1 MSMFGFLKKKLKE
14 SIDAV
19 SAAVRGGKEEKAEEH
34 IAEQIPVSKPQP
46 VLPEPSMEKVE
57 EQGEEEELVKE
68 EEAVAVPSEV
78 KAELKAEVKQ
88 AAKEHDAE
96 QAVEKPVEKKSKKEG
111 KAEQTVKKIPSVPIH
126 IDEKKPTSQPIL
138 IEKPAAKKPS
148 FLERIKKAVTEKTIE
163 EKDVVPVLSDIQM
176 SLLESDVALEVAEK
190 MVADL
195 KTALVGK
202 SVGRGEVERIVRE
215 TLRKSVHEILDQPD
229 PDIIGMVVKKKPLKI
244 IFLGFNGTGKT
255 TSIARLGYILKQ
267 QGLSVVFAA
276 ADTWRAAAQ
285 EQLEIHGKN
294 LDIPVVKHKHGA
306 DPAAVIFDAV
316 KHAESKKLDVVLAD
330 TAGRSHSNNA
340 LMDEMKKIIRV
351 NKPDLKLLV
360 IDCLTGN
367 DAVEQAKTFDAAVG
381 VDGIIMTKADVYDKG
396 GAVLS
401 TAWAIKK
408 PILYI
413 GVGQDYK
420 DLKKFDVDEVVKG
433 LLG

>member
-1 MSMFGFLKKKLKE
+1 MFGFLKKKLKE
-14 SIDAV
+14 SIDKVA
-19 SAAVRGGKEEKAEEH
+19 AAVRGGKVEEAEEH
-34 IAEQIPVSKPQP
+34 LAEQIPVSTF
-46 VLPEPSMEKVE
+46 VEAIPEPAIEKVE

-68 EEAVAVPSEV
+68 EETVEIPPEV
-78 KAELKAEVKQ
+78 KAELKAEINE
-88 AAKEHDAE
+88 AAKEHEAE
-96 QAVEKPVEKKSKKEG
+96 LPVEKPVEKPKKEK
-111 KAEQTVKKIPSVPIH
+111 KAEQAIK
-126 IDEKKPTSQPIL
+126 
-138 IEKPAAKKPS
+138 EKPKEKLGI
-148 FLERIKKAVTEKTIE
+148 FGRIKKAVTEKTIE
-163 EKDVVPVLSDIQM
+163 ERDIVPVLSDIQT
-176 SLLESDVALEVAEK
+176 SLLEADVALEVAEK
-190 MVADL
+190 MIIDL

-202 SVGRGEVERIVRE
+202 SVSRGDVEKIVRE
-215 TLRKSVHEILDQPD
+215 SLRSSIQDILNQPD
-229 PDIIGMVVKKKPLKI
+229 PDIIGLAVKKKPLKI

-255 TSIARLGYILKQ
+255 TSIARLGHILKQ

-285 EQLEIHGKN
+285 EQLEIHGEK
-294 LDIPVVKHKHGA
+294 LGIPVIKHKHGA

-351 NKPDLKLLV
+351 NKPDLKILV

-420 DLKKFDVDEVVKG
+420 DLKKFDVDDVVKG

>member
-1 MSMFGFLKKKLKE
+1 MLMFGFLKKKLKE
-14 SIDAV
+14 SIDKVA
-19 SAAVRGGKEEKAEEH
+19 AAVKGGKEGEAEEH
-34 IAEQIPVSKPQP
+34 LAEQIPVSAVQP
-46 VLPEPSMEKVE
+46 ALPEPAMEKVE
-57 EQGEEEELVKE
+57 EQGEEEELVREEEKVEVPPEVKKELKE
-68 EEAVAVPSEV
+68 EV
-78 KAELKAEVKQ
+78 KE
-88 AAKEHDAE
+88 AAKEHEAE
-96 QAVEKPVEKKSKKEG
+96 QAVGKP
-111 KAEQTVKKIPSVPIH
+111 KIK
-126 IDEKKPTSQPIL
+126 KKPG
-138 IEKPAAKKPS
+138 

-163 EKDVVPVLSDIQM
+163 EKDVVPVLSDVQT
-176 SLLESDVALEVAEK
+176 SLLEADVALEVADK
-190 MVADL
+190 ITADL

-215 TLRKSVHEILDQPD
+215 SLRSSVHEILDQPD
-229 PDIIGMVVKKKPLKI
+229 PDIFSLAKSKKPLKI

-255 TSIARLGYILKQ
+255 TSIARLGYLLKQ
-267 QGLSVVFAA
+267 SGLTVVFAA

-285 EQLEIHGKN
+285 EQLEIHGEK
-294 LDIPVVKHKHGA
+294 LGIPVIKHKYGA

-316 KHAESKKLDVVLAD
+316 KAAESRKLDVVLAD
-330 TAGRSHSNNA
+330 TAGRSHSNLA

-351 NKPDLKLLV
+351 NKPDLKILV

-367 DAVEQAKTFDAAVG
+367 DAVEQAKTFDEAVG
-381 VDGIIMTKADVYDKG
+381 VDGVIMTKADVYDKG

-420 DLKKFDVDEVVKG
+420 DLKKFDVDDVVRG

>member
-1 MSMFGFLKKKLKE
+1 MFGFLKKKLKE
-14 SIDAV
+14 SIDKVA
-19 SAAVRGGKEEKAEEH
+19 AAVKGGKEGEAEEH
-34 IAEQIPVSKPQP
+34 LAEQIPVSAVQP
-46 VLPEPSMEKVE
+46 ALPEPAMEKVE
-57 EQGEEEELVKE
+57 EQGEEEELVREEEKVEVPPEVKKELKE
-68 EEAVAVPSEV
+68 EV
-78 KAELKAEVKQ
+78 KE
-88 AAKEHDAE
+88 AAKEHEAE
-96 QAVEKPVEKKSKKEG
+96 QAVGKP
-111 KAEQTVKKIPSVPIH
+111 KIK
-126 IDEKKPTSQPIL
+126 KKPG
-138 IEKPAAKKPS
+138 

-163 EKDVVPVLSDIQM
+163 EKDVVPVLSDVQT
-176 SLLESDVALEVAEK
+176 SLLEADVALEVADK
-190 MVADL
+190 ITADL

-215 TLRKSVHEILDQPD
+215 SLRSSVHEILDQPD
-229 PDIIGMVVKKKPLKI
+229 PDIFSLAKSKKPLKI

-255 TSIARLGYILKQ
+255 TSIARLGYLLKQ
-267 QGLSVVFAA
+267 SGLTVVFAA

-285 EQLEIHGKN
+285 EQLEIHGEK
-294 LDIPVVKHKHGA
+294 LGIPVIKHKYGA

-316 KHAESKKLDVVLAD
+316 KAAESRKLDVVLAD
-330 TAGRSHSNNA
+330 TAGRSHSNLA

-351 NKPDLKLLV
+351 NKPDLKILV

-367 DAVEQAKTFDAAVG
+367 DAVEQAKTFDEAVG
-381 VDGIIMTKADVYDKG
+381 VDGVIMTKADVYDKG

-420 DLKKFDVDEVVKG
+420 DLKKFDVDDVVRG

>member
-1 MSMFGFLKKKLKE
+1 MFGFLKKKLKE
-14 SIDAV
+14 SIDKV
-19 SAAVRGGKEEKAEEH
+19 SAAVRGGKEEEAEEH
-34 IAEQIPVSKPQP
+34 LAEQIPVSKP
-46 VLPEPSMEKVE
+46 VEALPEPAMEEVE

-68 EEAVAVPSEV
+68 EEKVDVPSEV
-78 KAELKAEVKQ
+78 KKELAEEVKQ
-88 AAKEHDAE
+88 AAKEHE
-96 QAVEKPVEKKSKKEG
+96 
-111 KAEQTVKKIPSVPIH
+111 AEQTVKKTPIVPTH
-126 IDEKKPTSQPIL
+126 IEKKPISQPI
-138 IEKPAAKKPS
+138 ITEKPKTKKPS

-163 EKDVVPVLSDIQM
+163 EKDVVPVLSDIQT

-190 MVADL
+190 MIIDL
-195 KTALVGK
+195 KTALVGR
-202 SVGRGEVERIVRE
+202 SVSRGEVERIVRE
-215 TLRKSVHEILDQPD
+215 TLRNSVHEILGQPD
-229 PDIIGMVVKKKPLKI
+229 PDIFALARTKKPLKI
-244 IFLGFNGTGKT
+244 IFVGFNGTGKT

-267 QGLSVVFAA
+267 NGFGVVFAA

-294 LDIPVVKHKHGA
+294 LDIPVVKHKYGA
-306 DPAAVIFDAV
+306 DPAAVIFDAI
-316 KHAESKKLDVVLAD
+316 KSAESKKLDVVLAD
-330 TAGRSHSNNA
+330 TAGRSHSNVA

-351 NKPDLKLLV
+351 NKPDLKILV

-367 DAVEQAKTFDAAVG
+367 DAVEQAKTFNEAIG
-381 VDGIIMTKADVYDKG
+381 VDGVIMTKADVYDKG

-420 DLKKFDVDEVVKG
+420 DLRKFDVDEVVKG

>member
-1 MSMFGFLKKKLKE
+1 MFGFLKKKLKE
-14 SIDAV
+14 SIDKV
-19 SAAVRGGKEEKAEEH
+19 TAAVKGGKEEEAEEH
-34 IAEQIPVSKPQP
+34 LAEQIPVSTVQP
-46 VLPEPSMEKVE
+46 VLPEPAMEKVE

-68 EEAVAVPSEV
+68 EEAVSVPPEV
-78 KAELKAEVKQ
+78 KKELKEEVRE
-88 AAKEHDAE
+88 AVKEHEAE
-96 QAVEKPVEKKSKKEG
+96 QAVKEPPISQPTITEKPVEAPQLKKEAKPAKEKT
-111 KAEQTVKKIPSVPIH
+111 KA
-126 IDEKKPTSQPIL
+126 QPI
-138 IEKPAAKKPS
+138 IKEAPKAKKPG

-163 EKDVVPVLSDIQM
+163 EKDIIPVLSDIQT
-176 SLLESDVALEVAEK
+176 SLLESDVALEVADK
-190 MVADL
+190 ITADL
-195 KTALVGK
+195 KAALVGK
-202 SVGRGEVERIVRE
+202 SVARGDVERIVRE
-215 TLRKSVHEILDQPD
+215 SLRSSIHEILDQPD
-229 PDIIGMVVKKKPLKI
+229 PDILNLAKTKKPLKI

-255 TSIARLGYILKQ
+255 TSIARLGYLLKQ
-267 QGLSVVFAA
+267 NGFTVVFAA

-294 LDIPVVKHKHGA
+294 LGIAVVKHKYGA

-316 KHAESKKLDVVLAD
+316 KSAESKKLDVVLAD

-367 DAVEQAKTFDAAVG
+367 DAVEQAKTFDEAVG
-381 VDGIIMTKADVYDKG
+381 IDGVIMTKADVYDKG

-408 PILYI
+408 PVLFI